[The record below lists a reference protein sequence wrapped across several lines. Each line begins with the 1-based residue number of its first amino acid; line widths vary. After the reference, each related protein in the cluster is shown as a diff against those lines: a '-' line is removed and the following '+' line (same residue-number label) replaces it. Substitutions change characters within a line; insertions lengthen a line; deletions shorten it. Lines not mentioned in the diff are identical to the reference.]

1 MVHFSKS
8 KKHKLLFP
16 NCAMERKKQK
26 GEGMSMGS
34 PGRDPPGLNTL
45 LPSSGG
51 AGSAG
56 PSWLC
61 SHRAQLWL
69 QRGAQPA
76 PAWQSV
82 HSSLQMDKSRNQRH
96 LDWNAPWL
104 PDSRSQAP
112 IRSHKQRAD
121 NEKI

>member
-1 MVHFSKS
+1 
-8 KKHKLLFP
+8 
-16 NCAMERKKQK
+16 
-26 GEGMSMGS
+26 MSMGS
-34 PGRDPPGLNTL
+34 PGRDPQ
-45 LPSSGG
+45 
-51 AGSAG
+51 GSTPFFPAMVVQAG
-56 PSWLC
+56 PSWLR
-61 SHRAQLWL
+61 SLRAQLWL
-69 QRGAQPA
+69 QRGARPT

-82 HSSLQMDKSRNQRH
+82 HSSLRMDKSRNQRR

>member
-1 MVHFSKS
+1 
-8 KKHKLLFP
+8 
-16 NCAMERKKQK
+16 
-26 GEGMSMGS
+26 MGS
-34 PGRDPPGLNTL
+34 PVRETPGLSTL
-45 LPSSGG
+45 LPSSSS

-56 PSWLC
+56 PSWLR
-61 SHRAQLWL
+61 SLGAQLWL
-69 QRGAQPA
+69 QCGARPA

-82 HSSLQMDKSRNQRH
+82 HSSLQMDKSRNQRC

-104 PDSRSQAP
+104 PDSRSQAL